1 MRRYTT
7 PTQVLTC
14 KGVDLTGCNVWVT
27 YSQGLQQG
35 TVTPANNVCTIRAD
49 ALTVESDGTD
59 TTIEVPLTQ
68 LQTARFA
75 TGRANVQ
82 VNWMDSDNV
91 RGATNIGH
99 FTVDQNLLEMEVS
112 YAD

>member
-1 MRRYTT
+1 
-7 PTQVLTC
+7 
-14 KGVDLTGCNVWVT
+14 
-27 YSQGLQQG
+27 
-35 TVTPANNVCTIRAD
+35 
-49 ALTVESDGTD
+49 
-59 TTIEVPLTQ
+59 VPLTQ

-82 VNWMDSDNV
+82 VNWMDSDGI